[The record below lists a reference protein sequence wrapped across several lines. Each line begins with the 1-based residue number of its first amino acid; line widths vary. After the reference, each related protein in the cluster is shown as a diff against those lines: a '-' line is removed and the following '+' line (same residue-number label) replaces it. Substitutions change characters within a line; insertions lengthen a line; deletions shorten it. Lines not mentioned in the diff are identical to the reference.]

1 MEEKKPYGEIS
12 SDSLAPG
19 DIVEWRRWDSVG
31 ENWTSNYGV
40 VIDTKNKFMSNRLV
54 SISTVLPIDGTD
66 GEIELFS
73 LSLRLVSRAAD
84 QNQDNLTEQ

>member
-1 MEEKKPYGEIS
+1 
-12 SDSLAPG
+12 
-19 DIVEWRRWDSVG
+19 
-31 ENWTSNYGV
+31 
-40 VIDTKNKFMSNRLV
+40 MSNRLV

-73 LSLRLVSRAAD
+73 LSLRLVSRASD